1 MEPFDNKLVLPYELV
16 ESLKIVIKYQN
27 VQLEKKMK
35 ELTKK

>member
-1 MEPFDNKLVLPYELV
+1 MEPFDKELVLPHDLV

-35 ELTKK
+35 ELIKK

>member
-1 MEPFDNKLVLPYELV
+1 MEPFDNKLVLPHELV
-16 ESLKIVIKYQN
+16 ESLNIVIKYQN

>member
-1 MEPFDNKLVLPYELV
+1 MEPFDNKLVLPHELV